1 MVSPLCTQTLEG
13 IQELVLF
20 HATFVLNFS
29 ILNLTFS
36 IVALVG
42 NLLVIS
48 ALWKASSVP
57 STLRKLFINLA
68 FSDLVVGLIPQ
79 LTFGII
85 NATMLK
91 MVASENHNFD
101 VFCPII
107 FTFYHFSAFLLA
119 SASFFTIITLAL
131 DRFLSIY
138 LHLRYHELVTSNRVT
153 AVLAV
158 LWLTSGLCATVFITI
173 LRYAFVT
180 VAVEVFG
187 LLVSTA
193 IFIYLSRVVKY
204 HQNMIPKQCELE
216 KGGAMEKLREKKSF
230 VNASVVY
237 VVFLVCYVPNLCCA
251 IALMNDEFRLS
262 YRVAN
267 HVSLFLVFLNS
278 SLNPLVYCWRYK
290 EIRKHLKR
298 TLKKIL
304 RINSTI

>member
-1 MVSPLCTQTLEG
+1 
-13 IQELVLF
+13 
-20 HATFVLNFS
+20 
-29 ILNLTFS
+29 
-36 IVALVG
+36 
-42 NLLVIS
+42 
-48 ALWKASSVP
+48 
-57 STLRKLFINLA
+57 
-68 FSDLVVGLIPQ
+68 
-79 LTFGII
+79 
-85 NATMLK
+85 

-119 SASFFTIITLAL
+119 SASFFTVTTMAL
-131 DRFLSIY
+131 DRFLAIY
-138 LHLRYHELVTSNRVT
+138 FHLRYHELVTSNRVT

-158 LWLTSGLCATVFITI
+158 LWLLSSICTTVDITI
-173 LRYAFVT
+173 LRYAYII
-180 VAVEVFG
+180 VAIEVFG

-230 VNASVVY
+230 ANASVVY
-237 VVFLVCYVPNLCCA
+237 VVFLVCYIPHLCCA

-267 HVSLFLVFLNS
+267 HVSVFLIFLNS

-290 EIRKHLKR
+290 EIRNHLKR
-298 TLKKIL
+298 TLKQIL

>member
-1 MVSPLCTQTLEG
+1 MVSSFCSQKLERF
-13 IQELVLF
+13 QELVLF
-20 HATFVLNFS
+20 QGTFVLNFT

-48 ALWKASSVP
+48 ALWRTSSIP

-68 FSDLVVGLIPQ
+68 FSDLAVGLIPQ
-79 LTFGII
+79 LTFGVI

-119 SASFFTIITLAL
+119 SASFFTVTTMAL
-131 DRFLSIY
+131 DRFLAIY

-158 LWLTSGLCATVFITI
+158 LWFTSGICATVFIAI
-173 LRYAFVT
+173 LGYAYVT
-180 VAVEVFG
+180 VAIEVFG

-237 VVFLVCYVPNLCCA
+237 VVFLVCYVPNLCCT
-251 IALMNDEFRLS
+251 IALLNDEFRLS
-262 YRVAN
+262 YRVAH
-267 HVSLFLVFLNS
+267 HVSIFLVFLIH
-278 SLNPLVYCWRYK
+278 PL
-290 EIRKHLKR
+290 IP
-298 TLKKIL
+298 
-304 RINSTI
+304 

>member
-1 MVSPLCTQTLEG
+1 M
-13 IQELVLF
+13 
-20 HATFVLNFS
+20 LNFT

-48 ALWKASSVP
+48 ALWRTSSIP

-68 FSDLVVGLIPQ
+68 FSDLAVGLIPQ

-107 FTFYHFSAFLLA
+107 FTFYRFSAFLLA
-119 SASFFTIITLAL
+119 SASFFTVTTMAL
-131 DRFLSIY
+131 DRFLAIY

-158 LWLTSGLCATVFITI
+158 LWLLSSICITVHITI
-173 LRYAFVT
+173 LHHSYMI
-180 VAVEVFG
+180 VAIEVFG

-193 IFIYLSRVVKY
+193 HLSFKSCKISSKYDTKAMWAGKRRSNGEASRKEVVC
-204 HQNMIPKQCELE
+204 QCF
-216 KGGAMEKLREKKSF
+216 S
-230 VNASVVY
+230 
-237 VVFLVCYVPNLCCA
+237 CLCCFSC
-251 IALMNDEFRLS
+251 LLRS
-262 YRVAN
+262 T
-267 HVSLFLVFLNS
+267 LVLCNCAVERWIPFVLQS
-278 SLNPLVYCWRYK
+278 SSSC
-290 EIRKHLKR
+290 
-298 TLKKIL
+298 L
-304 RINSTI
+304 RILNFS

>member
-1 MVSPLCTQTLEG
+1 MVSSFCSQKFEKF
-13 IQELVLF
+13 QELVLF
-20 HATFVLNFS
+20 HATFVLNFT

-48 ALWKASSVP
+48 ALWRTSSIP

-68 FSDLVVGLIPQ
+68 FSDLAVGLIPQ
-79 LTFGII
+79 LTFGVI

-119 SASFFTIITLAL
+119 SASFFTVTTMAL
-131 DRFLSIY
+131 DRFLAIY

-173 LRYAFVT
+173 LRYAYVT
-180 VAVEVFG
+180 VAIEVFG

-216 KGGAMEKLREKKSF
+216 KGGAMEKLREKKSC

-237 VVFLVCYVPNLCCA
+237 VVFLVCYVPNLCCTV
-251 IALMNDEFRLS
+251 ALLNDEFRLS
-262 YRVAN
+262 YRVAH
-267 HVSLFLVFLNS
+267 HVSVFLIFLNS

-290 EIRKHLKR
+290 EIRNHLKR
-298 TLKKIL
+298 TLKQIL

>member
-1 MVSPLCTQTLEG
+1 MVSPLCTQRLEG

-20 HATFVLNFS
+20 NATFILNFS

-48 ALWKASSVP
+48 ALWKASSIP

-68 FSDLVVGLIPQ
+68 FSDLAVGLIPQ

-101 VFCPII
+101 IFCPII
-107 FTFYHFSAFLLA
+107 FTFYNFSAFLLA
-119 SASFFTIITLAL
+119 SASFFTVTTMAL
-131 DRFLSIY
+131 DRFLAIY

-158 LWLTSGLCATVFITI
+158 LWLTSGLCATVYIAI
-173 LRYAFVT
+173 LRYAYVT

-187 LLVSTA
+187 LLVSISSTPRKD
-193 IFIYLSRVVKY
+193 ISHKCHGSQWCLCYLLLP
-204 HQNMIPKQCELE
+204 I
-216 KGGAMEKLREKKSF
+216 
-230 VNASVVY
+230 
-237 VVFLVCYVPNLCCA
+237 LCCTISSMVDGLRTSFLA
-251 IALMNDEFRLS
+251 A
-262 YRVAN
+262 YQ
-267 HVSLFLVFLNS
+267 VSLFSVLLNS
-278 SLNPLVYCWRYK
+278 SLNPAVICYRFAK
-290 EIRKHLKR
+290 
-298 TLKKIL
+298 
-304 RINSTI
+304 S

>member
-1 MVSPLCTQTLEG
+1 
-13 IQELVLF
+13 
-20 HATFVLNFS
+20 
-29 ILNLTFS
+29 
-36 IVALVG
+36 
-42 NLLVIS
+42 
-48 ALWKASSVP
+48 
-57 STLRKLFINLA
+57 
-68 FSDLVVGLIPQ
+68 
-79 LTFGII
+79 
-85 NATMLK
+85 MLK

-101 VFCPII
+101 VFCPSI
-107 FTFYHFSAFLLA
+107 FTFHHFSVFLLT
-119 SASFFTIITLAL
+119 SAPFFILTTMAL
-131 DRFLSIY
+131 DRFLAIY
-138 LHLRYHELVTSNRVT
+138 LLLRYHELVTSNRVT

-158 LWLTSGLCATVFITI
+158 LWLLSSICTTVDITI
-173 LRYAFVT
+173 LRYAYMI

-216 KGGAMEKLREKKSF
+216 KGGAMEKLREKKSV

-237 VVFLVCYVPNLCCA
+237 VVFLVCYVPHLFCA

-267 HVSLFLVFLNS
+267 HVSVFLIFLNS

-290 EIRKHLKR
+290 EIRNHLKR
-298 TLKKIL
+298 TLKQIL

>member
-1 MVSPLCTQTLEG
+1 MVSSFCSQKLERF
-13 IQELVLF
+13 QELVLF
-20 HATFVLNFS
+20 QGTFVLNFT

-48 ALWKASSVP
+48 ALWRTSSIP

-68 FSDLVVGLIPQ
+68 FSDLAVGLIPQ
-79 LTFGII
+79 LTFGVI

-119 SASFFTIITLAL
+119 SASFFTVTTMAL
-131 DRFLSIY
+131 DRFLVIY
-138 LHLRYHELVTSNRVT
+138 LHLRYHGLVTSNRVT

-158 LWLTSGLCATVFITI
+158 LWLLSSICATVDITI
-173 LRYAFVT
+173 LHHSYMI
-180 VAVEVFG
+180 VAIEVFG

-237 VVFLVCYVPNLCCA
+237 VVFLVCYVPNLCCT
-251 IALMNDEFRLS
+251 IALLNDEFRLS
-262 YRVAN
+262 YRVAH
-267 HVSLFLVFLNS
+267 HVSIFLVFLIH
-278 SLNPLVYCWRYK
+278 PL
-290 EIRKHLKR
+290 IP
-298 TLKKIL
+298 
-304 RINSTI
+304 